1 MGCLEGVSVT
11 YKRFN
16 KHLARILVKN
26 ERVLPMTTF
35 PLENVKRL
43 RKELA
48 THPVYAA
55 VQDMDGL
62 SIFMQHHVY
71 SVWDFMSLVKYL
83 QNHIAPARTPW
94 VPCGDAQVQRFI
106 NDIVLEEESDEGL
119 PLEDGTPTYT
129 SHFNLYAQAM
139 EEVRQGSSAE
149 IRTFVDKV
157 VSDSLETALETIQI
171 PAPAK
176 TFMETTFD
184 FIGSNKPHVI
194 AAAFALGREHIIPE
208 MFRALLDKMQISM
221 DEAEVFHYYLDRH
234 IELDGDHHGPMS
246 LRMLDLLCE
255 GDEAKIAEAEEA
267 ALNAIQARIKFWDG
281 VLVAIEESKKK
292 SA

>member
-1 MGCLEGVSVT
+1 
-11 YKRFN
+11 
-16 KHLARILVKN
+16 
-26 ERVLPMTTF
+26 MTTF
-35 PLENVKRL
+35 PLENVKKL

-55 VQDMDGL
+55 VTDMNDL
-62 SIFMQHHVY
+62 TIFMQHHIY

-83 QNHIAPARTPW
+83 QNQIAPAQTPW
-94 VPCGDAQVQRFI
+94 LPFGDAQVQRFI

-119 PLEDGTPTYT
+119 PLEDGTTTYT

-139 EEVRQGSSAE
+139 EEVKEGSSQL
-149 IRTFVDKV
+149 IREFVSTV
-157 VSDSLETALETIQI
+157 ASDSLDIAKETIQI
-171 PAPAK
+171 PSPAK
-176 TFMETTFD
+176 EFMETTFD
-184 FIGSNKPHVI
+184 FINSDKPHVV

-208 MFRALLDKMQISM
+208 MFRALLDKMKISR
-221 DEAEVFHYYLDRH
+221 EQANVFHYYLDRH

-255 GDEAKIAEAEEA
+255 GNEAKIAEAEEA
-267 ALNAIQARIKFWDG
+267 SLNAIRARIKFWDG
-281 VLVAIEESKKK
+281 VLLSIQNSKKK